1 MRIFQFYLHIPFLC
15 FLLYNKKTDSCLIG
29 EKEVFQ

>member
-15 FLLYNKKTDSCLIG
+15 FLLYNKENGNKVNVVSL
-29 EKEVFQ
+29 